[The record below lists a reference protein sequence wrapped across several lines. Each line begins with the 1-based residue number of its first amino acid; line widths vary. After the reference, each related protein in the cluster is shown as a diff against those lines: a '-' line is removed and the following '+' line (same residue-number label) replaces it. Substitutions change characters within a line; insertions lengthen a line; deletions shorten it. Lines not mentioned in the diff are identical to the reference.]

1 MSFDGPCVTCH
12 VSPGRRRLTRLFT
25 VVCGPCWAAHGGK
38 PDAGEI
44 AAAPKT
50 TAPLRYPKGQRGY
63 LAALAR
69 ADWVQDVRID
79 GRDNLLAIARVLA
92 LTANW
97 ETLETWPGWETLCA
111 RTGLSE
117 TTIQRWLQ
125 ELKLRGW
132 LVVVETGSTPL
143 TRPMALRSMTL
154 LDGTEVFLEGNR
166 RAVYALRIPL
176 SPDEAIAWAAQTI
189 AAEAAAE
196 AARAAE
202 ADAAR
207 RRARAGARAR
217 GLLLKALST
226 AYDPERVAL
235 EAKARELIAE
245 HSLTDDELVDPEIDA
260 ARRRRDEARAAAE
273 QLRLLAL
280 QDDPEIRA
288 MLATYLDRLRDPETA
303 TDQAEPFSGGDK
315 KGWPTFDF
323 PEGEVAEEGGFA
335 REATAVDDCG
345 APISDR
351 WGGND
356 QKSALRARS
365 DREEPVNWASRVPT
379 SDFQM
384 LCAAA
389 WLRHRLPIFA
399 QLSRFAVRT
408 ACKSL
413 YEAGWSNLDI
423 VHAMDHAPSPFGA
436 TTLAPHRRG
445 PDAIL
450 RNVSAGQPRTWRYYA
465 AVSNWITG
473 RLDAWRDADGHVLPG
488 YYQNRGRRVAI
499 RRAVADRH
507 GRAGVRL
514 LQHTGPDV
522 VTGTGLTADVVA
534 EFGRRVAAELRQH
547 QAVDERAS
555 NRPAPSAAAS
565 EQTRDQAREKFDATT
580 AEKRARAAADRHAT
594 IVDSHREQLEQARAQ
609 LATATGAVN
618 TPAADPQVLAEQDA
632 LTPQQRHEKAR
643 AAVAGFR
650 RGQTGSA
657 RNSWSRR
664 RWSR

>member
-1 MSFDGPCVTCH
+1 M
-12 VSPGRRRLTRLFT
+12 
-25 VVCGPCWAAHGGK
+25 CGPCWAAHGGK

-44 AAAPKT
+44 AAAPT
-50 TAPLRYPKGQRGY
+50 HTAPLRYPKSQRGY
-63 LAALAR
+63 LAALTR
-69 ADWVQDVRID
+69 AEWVQNVRVD

-97 ETLETWPGWETLCA
+97 ETLETWPGWDTLCA

-143 TRPMALRSMTL
+143 TRPMALRSMVL
-154 LDGTEVFLEGNR
+154 FDGTEAFLEGNR

-176 SPDEAIAWAAQTI
+176 SPDEAITWAAQTI

-196 AARAAE
+196 AARVAE

-207 RRARAGARAR
+207 RRNRAGARAR
-217 GLLLKALST
+217 SLLLKALST
-226 AYDPERVAL
+226 TYDPERVAL
-235 EAKARELIAE
+235 ETKARELITTYGLTEAE
-245 HSLTDDELVDPEIDA
+245 LADPEIDA
-260 ARRRRDEARAAAE
+260 ARRRRADALVVAE

-288 MLATYLDRLRDPETA
+288 MLRTYLDRLNDPETA
-303 TDQAEPFSGGDK
+303 ADQGNPVSFVDK
-315 KGWPTFDF
+315 KGSPTCNF
-323 PEGEVAEEGGFA
+323 PVGKVANEGGFA
-335 REATAVDDCG
+335 REAAAVDDCG
-345 APISDR
+345 APLADR
-351 WGGND
+351 WSENN

-365 DREEPVNWASRVPT
+365 DRKEPVNWASKVPT
-379 SDFQM
+379 SEFQM

-389 WLRHRLPIFA
+389 WLQRTLPIFA
-399 QLSRFAVRT
+399 QLTRLAVRT
-408 ACKSL
+408 LCTPL
-413 YEAGWSNLDI
+413 YEVGWSNLDV
-423 VHAMDHAPSPFGA
+423 VHAMDHAPSTFGA

-450 RNVSAGQPRTWRYYA
+450 RNVSAGQTRTWRYYA

-473 RLDAWRDADGHVLPG
+473 RLDAWRDADGRVLRG
-488 YYQNRGRRVAI
+488 YYQDRGRRVAI

-507 GRAGVRL
+507 GRAGARL
-514 LQHTGPDV
+514 LQHFGPDV

-547 QAVDERAS
+547 QALDDRTP
-555 NRPAPSAAAS
+555 NRPAPSATAS
-565 EQTRDQAREKFDATT
+565 EQARDQARKEFDAAA
-580 AEKRARAAADRHAT
+580 AEKRALAAADRHAA

-609 LATATGAVN
+609 LAAATGAVN
-618 TPAADPQVLAEQDA
+618 APAADPQVLAEQDA
-632 LTPQQRHEKAR
+632 LTPKQRHEKAR
-643 AAVAGFR
+643 ASVAGFR

-657 RNSWSRR
+657 RSSWSQRR
-664 RWSR
+664 RPR